1 MPETSEFAGRRIAVT
16 GGSSGIGLGIVELL
30 LAEGAEVFSLDVQP
44 GPAGTYVETDVR
56 DPASLERAADAV
68 ARAGA
73 IDGLVACAGV
83 RGPDVP
89 AEELAIED
97 FDAVLAVNLRGVFL
111 TCQAFG
117 RRMLEAGDGRIV
129 VIASNAGT
137 SIVPGPMKIIHY
149 NTAKAGVMGMV
160 RTFAVEWARRGVRIN
175 AVSPG
180 YTRTPFL
187 DLDRDR
193 HQGWLDAIA
202 VGRFGEVHEIASAV
216 RFLLSDGA
224 GFCCGTELLAD
235 GGYTL
240 I

>member
-1 MPETSEFAGRRIAVT
+1 MTETPEFAGRRVAVT
-16 GGSSGIGLGIVELL
+16 GGASGIGLGIVESL
-30 LAEGAEVFSLDVQP
+30 LAEGAEVFALDLRP
-44 GPAGTYVETDVR
+44 GPAGIFVEADVR
-56 DPASLERAADAV
+56 DPVSLERAAEATGGVDA
-68 ARAGA
+68 
-73 IDGLVACAGV
+73 LVACAGV
-83 RGPDVP
+83 RGPDIA
-89 AEELAIED
+89 AEDLPIDD

-111 TCQAFG
+111 TCQTFG
-117 RRMLEAGDGRIV
+117 RRMLAAGAGRIV

-137 SIVPGPMKIIHY
+137 SIVPGPMRIIHY

-160 RTFAVEWARRGVRIN
+160 RTFAVEWAKRGVRIN

-187 DLDRDR
+187 DLDPDK
-193 HQGWLDAIA
+193 HQSWLNSIP
-202 VGRFGEVHEIASAV
+202 VGRFGEVTEVAAAV